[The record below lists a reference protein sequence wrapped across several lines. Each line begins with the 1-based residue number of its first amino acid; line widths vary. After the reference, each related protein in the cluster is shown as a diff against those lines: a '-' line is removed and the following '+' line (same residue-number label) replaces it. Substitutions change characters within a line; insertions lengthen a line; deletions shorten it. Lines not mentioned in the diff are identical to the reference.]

1 LNVNSRG
8 DQTLTLNNGQTLKGS
23 GTVNGNVSALAGST
37 VNPGDSVGTL
47 TVQQNVTLAG
57 TLLMELNRTNA
68 QNCDHLVSSSGT
80 ITYGGTLSV
89 SNVGPALHATDYF
102 QLFSSGVSG
111 FAAVNLQTNDTVNN
125 VKYTWYNTISS
136 NGRITVATVTNLVN
150 PTPTNITAR
159 VNGSNLELSWPADH
173 TGWTLQ
179 VQTNN
184 LNVGLSN
191 NWVDM
196 PGSTSVDSVT
206 NTINPTNGAVFY
218 RMKL

>member
-1 LNVNSRG
+1 
-8 DQTLTLNNGQTLKGS
+8 
-23 GTVNGNVSALAGST
+23 
-37 VNPGDSVGTL
+37 
-47 TVQQNVTLAG
+47 
-57 TLLMELNRTNA
+57 MELNRTNA

-111 FAAVNLQTNDTVNN
+111 FATVNLQTNDIVNN

-136 NGRITVATVTNLVN
+136 NGKITVATVSNLVN

-159 VNGSNLELSWPADH
+159 VNGSNLELLWPADH